1 MLKAHER
8 SGQHTI
14 VVDELK
20 SRTLEEL
27 SNDDYQLET
36 NHYHDGAYETTMK
49 VIRLVY
55 AEVKLGKFENYM
67 NDLHSLFI
75 FTAFYQLI

>member
-1 MLKAHER
+1 MLQNHEK
-8 SGQHTI
+8 SAQHTI
-14 VVDELK
+14 IVDELK

-36 NHYHDGAYETTMK
+36 NHYHDAAYETTMK

-55 AEVKLGKFENYM
+55 AEVKLGKFEN
-67 NDLHSLFI
+67 
-75 FTAFYQLI
+75 LINLLGTVD